1 MNSGINPENTA
12 VWRKNEVD
20 MPTTS
25 FKGYNIVEFSFANK
39 LPPGA
44 QIQLENKY
52 QFNVKYASNKTCV
65 GEMSIRV
72 ADRSNAESFFVSL
85 LLRGVFT
92 FTPGTAKEE
101 IHIETYKTLFPTR
114 APISQRLPPRRYPA
128 DYYPEVDIESQ
139 SIYRFDIKPKI
150 VKSYAG
156 LRSCY
161 RLCPRTPQ
169 RNKGVGIANILASS
183 TFCSSP
189 PESTA
194 PSSSNSRVNMVKISF

>member
-101 IHIETYKTLFPTR
+101 IHIETYKTLFPYAR
-114 APISQRLPPRRYPA
+114 AYISTVTAGAGIPPIII
-128 DYYPEVDIESQ
+128 PEVDIESQ
-139 SIYRFDIKPKI
+139 SIYRFDIKPKD
-150 VKSYAG
+150 S
-156 LRSCY
+156 
-161 RLCPRTPQ
+161 
-169 RNKGVGIANILASS
+169 
-183 TFCSSP
+183 
-189 PESTA
+189 
-194 PSSSNSRVNMVKISF
+194 

>member
-39 LPPGA
+39 LPTGA

-101 IHIETYKTLFPTR
+101 IHIETYKIIDFTLYSITTIGWKFIAESLKRKSGTR
-114 APISQRLPPRRYPA
+114 HLNY
-128 DYYPEVDIESQ
+128 
-139 SIYRFDIKPKI
+139 
-150 VKSYAG
+150 
-156 LRSCY
+156 
-161 RLCPRTPQ
+161 
-169 RNKGVGIANILASS
+169 
-183 TFCSSP
+183 
-189 PESTA
+189 
-194 PSSSNSRVNMVKISF
+194 